1 MEFGDSNQPKVDIP
15 WRGSMPLHVDITLNK
30 FHFDLPEL
38 NFFRTSNIFSPGKRL
53 MNITDIMLPYDLV
66 LLGQIETPK

>member
-1 MEFGDSNQPKVDIP
+1 
-15 WRGSMPLHVDITLNK
+15 MPLHVDITLNK